1 MPLIAANGTELF
13 YDLGGAEGAPV
24 VVFSNSI
31 GTTLE
36 MWDPQARALAGRY
49 RVLRYDTRGHGRSP
63 VKPGAIGVET
73 LADDLAG
80 LLDALGIGRAHVVGL
95 SLGGMTAQALAVRR
109 PALVH
114 GLVLMATAAHLPGNW
129 VERAAAVRAQGMGA
143 IVDAV
148 IGRWF
153 TPGFRADPQVAA
165 LAARFVANPAEGYAI
180 CCGAI
185 EAMDLRPGNAAIAAP
200 TLIVAGAED
209 PATPPAMAE
218 DIRSRVKQAELVVLP
233 RAAHILNIERAGP
246 GEPASAGVPRWVR
259 HGAGGGECGVR
270 GRVGE
275 PEGGAGGGACAAV
288 DGGCRGVCR
297 AVAGLHHADGLGGDL
312 GGQDHPVEDAVD
324 DDAGDHGRA
333 GAGGGVQAA
342 CAAGAAERGEPG
354 GAAVVVGAVRGLCRG
369 AGGQRGV
376 PMDEGGAGGRVGG
389 LTGRALP
396 G

>member
-233 RAAHILNIERAGP
+233 RAAHILNIERADLVNRHLLAFLDGFGTAP
-246 GEPASAGVPRWVR
+246 AAASA
-259 HGAGGGECGVR
+259 AFE
-270 GRVGE
+270 
-275 PEGGAGGGACAAV
+275 
-288 DGGCRGVCR
+288 
-297 AVAGLHHADGLGGDL
+297 AGLANRKAVLG
-312 GGQDHPVEDAVD
+312 VEHVQ
-324 DDAGDHGRA
+324 RSMA
-333 GAGGGVQAA
+333 GAGGF
-342 CAAGAAERGEPG
+342 AGPWQDFITRMAWGRFGGTRPSRGR
-354 GAAVVVGAVRGLCRG
+354 RGR
-369 AGGQRGV
+369 
-376 PMDEGGAGGRVGG
+376 
-389 LTGRALP
+389 
-396 G
+396 